1 MCVKSNAVDQEQP
14 FRRCLWG
21 KCSQLSN
28 TLAQYRIEKVRHPE
42 FSYLVARFYHMTKV
56 VTDCLMHGNTLDFVQ
71 RFPALHRVAQ
81 FAKELMDIKRPSM
94 VSDDFALR

>member
-1 MCVKSNAVDQEQP
+1 MA
-14 FRRCLWG
+14 
-21 KCSQLSN
+21 
-28 TLAQYRIEKVRHPE
+28 
-42 FSYLVARFYHMTKV
+42 KV